1 MSAAT
6 DARQPAAKS
15 AAKSTAKAAA
25 KGSGQADGPAGLI
38 GDAADLLDEA
48 LKVLETRQKSIAART
63 ATEENAFYDQARR
76 LSNYASR
83 RARPAQSTF
92 LIWQVEAGDELL
104 ERATMARA
112 DVAAQQHAWGTA
124 IEHLTALLRLLE
136 GRRATP
142 SERAVVLSK
151 LVDVTRGVQHATL
164 VWALTQLL
172 AIYETELKDQPG

>member
-1 MSAAT
+1 
-6 DARQPAAKS
+6 
-15 AAKSTAKAAA
+15 
-25 KGSGQADGPAGLI
+25 
-38 GDAADLLDEA
+38 
-48 LKVLETRQKSIAART
+48 
-63 ATEENAFYDQARR
+63 
-76 LSNYASR
+76 
-83 RARPAQSTF
+83 
-92 LIWQVEAGDELL
+92 
-104 ERATMARA
+104 MARA

-136 GRRATP
+136 GRRATA